1 MIDLYSPRSIRAI
14 ADRFGFRNRKSLG
27 QNFLT
32 DRNVVL
38 DMISAAGIGPEDTVI
53 EIGPGIGA
61 LTRELSLAAGRV
73 IALEIDRDLFPV
85 LEFTLSGCEN
95 VEVIHAD
102 VLKTDI
108 GEMIR
113 EAGGAKVIGNLPYYI
128 TTPIIM
134 RLLESRPLADSITI
148 MMQKEVAERILAEAG
163 DPGRGAL
170 SIAVQYRCEAEEVVD
185 VPKESFSPV
194 PKVDSAVLKLTPRAI
209 CPVAVDDEELFF
221 RCVRAG
227 FGQRR
232 KTLYNSLTGTGIPKE
247 RIGAALDS
255 VGIERNRRAEALTM
269 QEFADIA
276 NELGRNGRD
285 AE

>member
-1 MIDLYSPRSIRAI
+1 MIDLYSPKSIRAI

-32 DRNVVL
+32 DRGVVMG
-38 DMISAAGIGPEDTVI
+38 MIAAAGIGKEDTVI

-61 LTRELSLAAGRV
+61 LTRELSAAAGKV
-73 IALEIDRDLFPV
+73 TAIEIDRDLFPV

-102 VLKTDI
+102 VLKTDV

-113 EAGGAKVIGNLPYYI
+113 SAGGAKVVGNLPYYI

-134 RLLESRPLADSITI
+134 RLLECDPAPENITI
-148 MMQKEVAERILAEAG
+148 MMQKEVAERIMAEAG
-163 DPGRGAL
+163 SRERGAL
-170 SIAVQYRCEAEEVVD
+170 SIAVQYHCLVEEVLE
-185 VPKESFSPV
+185 VPKESFAPV
-194 PKVDSAVLKLTPRAI
+194 PKVDSAVLLLTPRKKK
-209 CPVAVDDEELFF
+209 AVEVEDEDLFF

-232 KTLYNSLTGTGIPKE
+232 KTLYNSLTGTGRGKE
-247 RIGAALDS
+247 EIGAALDS
-255 VGIERNRRAEALTM
+255 LGIERNRRAETLTM

-276 NELGRNGRD
+276 NALGR
-285 AE
+285 

>member
-1 MIDLYSPRSIRAI
+1 MIDLYSPKSIRAI

-32 DRNVVL
+32 DRGVVL
-38 DMISAAGIGPEDTVI
+38 GMISAAGISEDDTVI

-61 LTRELSLAAGRV
+61 LTRELSAAAGKV
-73 IALEIDRDLFPV
+73 TAIEIDRDLFPV

-102 VLKTDI
+102 VLKTDV

-113 EAGGAKVIGNLPYYI
+113 SAGGAKIIGNLPYYI

-134 RLLESRPLADSITI
+134 RLLECDPAPENITI

-163 DPGRGAL
+163 SRERGAL
-170 SIAVQYRCEAEEVVD
+170 SIAVQYHCEVEEVLE
-185 VPKESFSPV
+185 VPKESFAPV
-194 PKVDSAVLKLTPRAI
+194 PKVDSAVLLLTPRASK
-209 CPVAVDDEELFF
+209 AVEVEDEDLFF

-232 KTLYNSLTGTGIPKE
+232 KTLYNSLTGIGRGKE
-247 RIGAALDS
+247 EIGAVLDS
-255 VGIERNRRAEALTM
+255 LGIERNRRAETLTM

-276 NELGRNGRD
+276 NAFGR
-285 AE
+285 

>member
-1 MIDLYSPRSIRAI
+1 MIDLYSPKSIRAI

-38 DMISAAGIGPEDTVI
+38 EMIASAGITKDDTVI

-61 LTRELSLAAGRV
+61 LTRELSASAGKV

-95 VEVIHAD
+95 VEVVHAD

-108 GEMIR
+108 GELIR
-113 EAGGAKVIGNLPYYI
+113 ENGGAKVIGNLPYYI

-134 RLLESRPLADSITI
+134 RLLETRPAPDNITI

-163 DPGRGAL
+163 STERGAL
-170 SIAVQYRCEAEEVVD
+170 SVAVQYHCETEEVIE
-185 VPKESFSPV
+185 VPRESFSPA
-194 PKVDSAVLKLTPRAI
+194 PKVDSAVLKLMPRKES
-209 CPVAVDDEELFF
+209 PVRTDDEELFF

-232 KTLYNSLTGTGIPKE
+232 KTLYNSLTGTGYSKE
-247 RIGAALDS
+247 KIGAALDS
-255 VGIERNRRAEALTM
+255 LGIERNRRAETLTM

-276 NELGRNGRD
+276 NELGR
-285 AE
+285 

>member
-1 MIDLYSPRSIRAI
+1 MIDLYSPKSIRAI

-32 DRNVVL
+32 DRGVVL
-38 DMISAAGIGPEDTVI
+38 GMISAAGISEDDTVI

-61 LTRELSLAAGRV
+61 LTRELSAAAGKV
-73 IALEIDRDLFPV
+73 TAIEIDRDLFPV

-102 VLKTDI
+102 VLKTDV

-113 EAGGAKVIGNLPYYI
+113 SAGGAKVVGNLPYYI

-134 RLLESRPLADSITI
+134 RLLECDPAPENITI
-148 MMQKEVAERILAEAG
+148 MMQKEVAERIMAEAG
-163 DPGRGAL
+163 SRERGAL
-170 SIAVQYRCEAEEVVD
+170 SIAVQYHCLVEEVLE
-185 VPKESFSPV
+185 VPKESFAPV
-194 PKVDSAVLKLTPRAI
+194 PKVDSAVLLLTPRKKK
-209 CPVAVDDEELFF
+209 AVEVEDEDLFF

-232 KTLYNSLTGTGIPKE
+232 KTLYNSLTGTGRGKE
-247 RIGAALDS
+247 EIGAALDS
-255 VGIERNRRAEALTM
+255 LGIERNRRAETLTM

-276 NELGRNGRD
+276 NALGR
-285 AE
+285 